1 MCSFALSS
9 IFFLHL
15 FPLLL
20 VRGFYLVLWF
30 LVDFRGSIRVYR
42 QLVAAALNTYCPVS
56 EYVSRFLELPDVAM
70 FFEGRSVEV
79 DGLASVL
86 AGAVQGLVCHGL
98 FFGLLVLSGRGVR
111 CVLLWFR

>member
-1 MCSFALSS
+1 
-9 IFFLHL
+9 
-15 FPLLL
+15 
-20 VRGFYLVLWF
+20 
-30 LVDFRGSIRVYR
+30 
-42 QLVAAALNTYCPVS
+42 
-56 EYVSRFLELPDVAM
+56 VAM